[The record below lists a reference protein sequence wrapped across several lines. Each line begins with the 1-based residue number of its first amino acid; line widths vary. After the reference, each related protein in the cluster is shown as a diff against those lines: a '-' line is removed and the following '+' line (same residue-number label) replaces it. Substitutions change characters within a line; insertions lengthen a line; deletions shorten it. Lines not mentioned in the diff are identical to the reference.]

1 MRHHTRPRAAIR
13 PFHATAALVVLALVV
28 APAASA
34 PQDPMANRLTLDLY
48 PRVEGVGSPS
58 ISPDGVTIL
67 YTRSFVD
74 MRNDGRRTE
83 LWMMNA
89 DGSRKRKLM
98 DAGSPSWSPDGTRI
112 AYVTEGEPS
121 GTQIFVRWMDD
132 LSSEPSQITNVSE
145 SPGGIR
151 WSPDGTQIA
160 FTMMVRP
167 THDEWS
173 IDIPVPRPEGAEWAA
188 NPRIVDDAMF
198 RRDRQGFLDDGM
210 RHIFVVSADGG
221 THRQVSAGDYNF
233 GAPRW
238 SNDGGTL
245 YFSGLLVEDAEY
257 EWRESEIYGMD
268 VATGE
273 VTQLTDHKGPD
284 SGPVPSPDG
293 SMIAFTSNDYTEQ
306 TYIERQMYV
315 MNADGSGRRS
325 ITPNLDRSP
334 GILDWAADGSGVFFT
349 VGEHGTRN
357 LYFAPLAAPA
367 APRKVTD
374 GNHQLSVTGITDDGV
389 AVGTMSSYHRPA
401 EVVTFDV
408 DNPTDITFLTDHN
421 GPLFADLE
429 LGEVEEIWYK
439 SVDDFDIQG
448 WVIKP
453 PDFDPSRKYPLMLA
467 IHGGPHG
474 MYGVGFNFGW
484 QNHAAN
490 DYVVLYTNP
499 RGSSGYGTDFGNA
512 INRAYPGKDFDD
524 LMNGV
529 DAVIAEGY
537 IDARNMYVY
546 GCSGGGVLTA
556 WVVGHTDR
564 FAAASA
570 NCPVINW
577 LSFVGTTDGI
587 GWYRNFD
594 NMPWEDAGE
603 YLQRSPL
610 MYVGNVTTPTMLMTG
625 VNDMRTPISQTE
637 EFYTALKVLRVPT
650 AMIRFNDEWHGT
662 TSNPSNFLRTQL
674 YLRHWFERH
683 MTDDSAVKQLQRAM
697 AETSDGSQ

>member
-1 MRHHTRPRAAIR
+1 MIVAAYR
-13 PFHATAALVVLALVV
+13 TPFRRSWQLVVALVAAVIIA

-34 PQDPMANRLTLDLY
+34 PQNPMANRLTLDLY
-48 PRVEGVGSPS
+48 ARVEGVGNPQ
-58 ISPDGVTIL
+58 ISPDGSTIL
-67 YTRSFVD
+67 YSRSFVD
-74 MRNDGRRTE
+74 LQNDGRRSE
-83 LWMMNA
+83 VWMMNA

-98 DAGSPSWSPDGTRI
+98 DGGSPLWSPDGSRI
-112 AYVTEGEPS
+112 AYVTAGEPS
-121 GTQIFVRWMDD
+121 GSQIFVRWMDD
-132 LSSEPSQITNVSE
+132 MSAAPSQITNASE
-145 SPGGIR
+145 SPAGIR
-151 WSPDGTQIA
+151 WSPDGTQVA

-167 THDEWS
+167 THDEWT
-173 IDIPVPRPEGAEWAA
+173 IDMPVARPQGAEWTED
-188 NPRIVDDAMF
+188 PRIVDDAMF
-198 RRDRQGFLDDGM
+198 RRDRQGFLDDGN

-221 THRQVSAGDYNF
+221 AHRQVSGGDFNF

-238 SNDGGTL
+238 SADGTTL
-245 YFSGLLVEDAEY
+245 YFSGLLMEDAEY
-257 EWRESEIYGMD
+257 QWRESEVYAMD
-268 VATGE
+268 AASGA

-293 SMIAFTSNDYTEQ
+293 TMIAFTGNDYTEQ

-315 MNADGSGRRS
+315 MNTDGSGRRS

-334 GILDWAADGSGVFFT
+334 GILAWAEDNSGVYFT
-349 VGEHGTRN
+349 VGEQGTRN
-357 LYFAPLAAPA
+357 LYFAPLSGE
-367 APRKVTD
+367 PRKVTD
-374 GNHQLSVTGITDDGV
+374 GNHQLSVSNISSSGI
-389 AVGTMSSYHRPA
+389 AVGTLSSYQRPS
-401 EVVTFDV
+401 EVVSFNV
-408 DNPTDITFLTDHN
+408 DRPGDLTFLTDHN
-421 GPLFADLE
+421 GALFADLD
-429 LGEVEEIWYK
+429 LGAVEEIWYK

-448 WVIKP
+448 WVVKP
-453 PDFDPSRKYPLMLA
+453 PDFDPSRRYPLMLA

-512 INRAYPGKDFDD
+512 INRAYPGKDYDD

-537 IDARNMYVY
+537 VDERNMYVY

-564 FAAASA
+564 FAAASS

-594 NMPWEDAGE
+594 NMPWEDAAE
-603 YLQRSPL
+603 HLQRSPL
-610 MYVGNVTTPTMLMTG
+610 MYVDNVTTPTMLMTG

-637 EFYTALKVLRVPT
+637 EFYTALKVLQVPT

-662 TSNPSNFLRTQL
+662 SSIPSNFFRTQL

-683 MTDDSAVKQLQRAM
+683 MTDDSAVKQLQSKM
-697 AETSDGSQ
+697 EAEGSR

>member
-1 MRHHTRPRAAIR
+1 MSNHTRPPVAIR
-13 PFHATAALVVLALVV
+13 PCHAIAALVVLALVV

-48 PRVEGVGSPS
+48 PRVEGVGSPR
-58 ISPDGVTIL
+58 ISPDGATIL

-74 MRNDGRRTE
+74 MQNDGRRTE

-98 DAGSPSWSPDGTRI
+98 DGGSPNWSPDGTRI

-121 GTQIFVRWMDD
+121 GAQIFVRWMDG
-132 LSSEPSQITNVSE
+132 LSPEPSQITNLTE

-160 FTMMVRP
+160 FTMLVPP
-167 THDEWS
+167 TQEEWK
-173 IDIPVPRPEGAEWAA
+173 INIPVPKPPDAEWTEDP
-188 NPRIVDDAMF
+188 NIVDKAVY
-198 RRDRQGFLDDGM
+198 RRDRRGFIDDG
-210 RHIFVVSADGG
+210 RTHIFVVSADGG
-221 THRQVSAGDYNF
+221 TYRQVSEGNYNF
-233 GAPRW
+233 GGPRW
-238 SNDGGTL
+238 SPDGSML
-245 YFSGLLVEDAEY
+245 YFSGLLEEDAEY
-257 EWRESEIYGMD
+257 HWRESEVYAMA
-268 VATGE
+268 VETGA
-273 VTQLTDHKGPD
+273 VTQLTDHQGPD

-293 SMIAFTSNDYTEQ
+293 SLIAFTGNDYTEQ
-306 TYIERQMYV
+306 TYTERQMYV
-315 MNADGSGRRS
+315 INADGSGRRS
-325 ITPNLDRSP
+325 LTPNLDRSP
-334 GILDWAADGSGVFFT
+334 GILDWAADGSGVYFT
-349 VGEHGTRN
+349 VSEHGTRN
-357 LYFAPLAAPA
+357 LYFAPLNGEA
-367 APRKVTD
+367 RKVTD
-374 GNHQLSVTGITDDGV
+374 GNHQLSVTGFTDDGV
-389 AVGTMSSYHRPA
+389 AVGTLASYYRPS
-401 EVVTFDV
+401 EVVTFDIN
-408 DNPTDITFLTDHN
+408 NPADITFLTDHN

-429 LGEVEEIWYK
+429 LGEVEEIRYK

-474 MYGVGFNFGW
+474 MYGVGFNLGW

-529 DAVIAEGY
+529 DTVIADGY
-537 IDARNMYVY
+537 IDERNMYVY

-564 FAAASA
+564 FAAASS

-625 VNDMRTPISQTE
+625 INDLRTPISQTE
-637 EFYTALKVLRVPT
+637 EFYAALKVLRVPT

-683 MTDDSAVKQLQRAM
+683 MTDDAAPKLLQRM
-697 AETSDGSQ
+697 METDSGQR

>member
-1 MRHHTRPRAAIR
+1 MISGMPRNSMMK
-13 PFHATAALVVLALVV
+13 PFPLIAALAAVALVV

-34 PQDPMANRLTLDLY
+34 PAQGPMANRLTLDLY
-48 PRVEGVGSPS
+48 PRVEGVGSPQ
-58 ISPDGVTIL
+58 ISPDGSTIL
-67 YTRSFVD
+67 YSRSFVD
-74 MRNDGRRTE
+74 LQEDGRRSE
-83 LWMMNA
+83 IWMMNA

-98 DAGSPSWSPDGTRI
+98 DGGSPIWSPDGTRI
-112 AYVTEGEPS
+112 AYVTSGEPR
-121 GTQIFVRWMDD
+121 GAQIFVRWMDD
-132 LSSEPSQITNVSE
+132 LSAEPSQTTNLTE
-145 SPGGIR
+145 SPSGVR

-167 THDEWS
+167 RHDEWQ
-173 IDIPVPRPEGAEWAA
+173 IEMPIAQPQGAEWTED
-188 NPRIVDDAMF
+188 PRIVDDAMF
-198 RRDRQGFLDDGM
+198 RRDRQGFLDDGN

-221 THRQVSAGDYNF
+221 THRQVSEGDFNF

-238 SNDGGTL
+238 SANGSTL
-245 YFSGLLVEDAEY
+245 YFSGLLAADAEHQ
-257 EWRESEIYGMD
+257 WRESEVYAMD
-268 VATGE
+268 ATSGA

-293 SMIAFTSNDYTEQ
+293 SMIAFTGNDYTEQ

-325 ITPNLDRSP
+325 ITPSLDRSP
-334 GILDWAADGSGVFFT
+334 GILQWAADGSGVYFT
-349 VGEHGTRN
+349 VSEWGTRN
-357 LYFAPLAAPA
+357 LYFAPLDSADG

-374 GNHQLSVTGITDDGV
+374 GNHQISVSSMTADGV
-389 AVGTMSSYHRPA
+389 AVGTLSSYYRPA

-408 DNPTDITFLTDHN
+408 ASPGNIEFLTDHN
-421 GPLFADLE
+421 GPLFADLN
-429 LGEVEEIWYK
+429 LGEVEEIRYK
-439 SVDDFDIQG
+439 SVDDWDIQG
-448 WVIKP
+448 WVVKP
-453 PDFDPSRKYPLMLA
+453 PDFDPSRKYPLMLS

-499 RGSSGYGTDFGNA
+499 RGSSGYGTEFGNA
-512 INRAYPGKDFDD
+512 INRAYPSKDYDD
-524 LMNGV
+524 LMAGV
-529 DAVIAEGY
+529 DHVIDQGY
-537 IDARNMYVY
+537 VDERNMYVY

-564 FAAASA
+564 FAAASS

-594 NMPWEDAGE
+594 NMPWEDAAE
-603 YLQRSPL
+603 HLQRSPL

-637 EFYTALKVLRVPT
+637 EFYTALKVLQVPT

-662 TSNPSNFLRTQL
+662 SSIPSNFFRTQL

-683 MTDDSAVKQLQRAM
+683 MTDDSAVKELQRKM
-697 AETSDGSQ
+697 ETEGSQ

>member
-1 MRHHTRPRAAIR
+1 MLENDRPQ
-13 PFHATAALVVLALVV
+13 TSVNLSQLLSTLVVLALVA

-48 PRVEGVGSPS
+48 TQVEGVGSPQ
-58 ISPDGVTIL
+58 ISPDGSTIL
-67 YTRSFVD
+67 YSRSFVD
-74 MRNDGRRTE
+74 LQNDGRRSE
-83 LWMMNA
+83 IWMMNA
-89 DGSRKRKLM
+89 DGSRKRKFM
-98 DAGSPSWSPDGTRI
+98 DGGSPIWSPDGSRI
-112 AYVTEGEPS
+112 AYTSAGEPS
-121 GTQIFVRWMDD
+121 GSQIFVRWMDTP
-132 LSSEPSQITNVSE
+132 SAEPSQITNLTE

-160 FTMMVRP
+160 FTMMVPP
-167 THDEWS
+167 THDAWT
-173 IDIPVPRPEGAEWAA
+173 IDIPVTRPQDADWTA
-188 NPRIVDDAMF
+188 NPRIVDDAVF
-198 RRDRQGFLDDGM
+198 RRDRQGFLDDGN

-221 THRQVSAGDYNF
+221 THRQISEGNYSF
-233 GAPRW
+233 GGPRW
-238 SNDGGTL
+238 SPDGGML
-245 YFSGLLVEDAEY
+245 YFSGLLVENAEY
-257 EWRESEIYGMD
+257 EWRESEVYAMN
-268 VATGE
+268 VADGE

-284 SGPVPSPDG
+284 SGPLPSPDG
-293 SMIAFTSNDYTEQ
+293 SMIAFTGNDYTEQ

-315 MNADGSGRRS
+315 INADGTGRRS
-325 ITPNLDRSP
+325 ITPNLDHSP
-334 GILDWAADGSGVFFT
+334 GILRWAADGSGIYFT
-349 VGEHGTRN
+349 VSELGTRN
-357 LYFAPLAAPA
+357 LYFAPLGGDPH
-367 APRKVTD
+367 KITD
-374 GNHQLSVTGITDDGV
+374 GNHQLSVSSMTDDGV
-389 AVGTMSSYHRPA
+389 AVGTLNSYYRPS
-401 EVVTFDV
+401 EIVSFNVNNPGDV
-408 DNPTDITFLTDHN
+408 AFLTDHN
-421 GPLFADLE
+421 GPLFADLD
-429 LGEVEEIWYK
+429 LGDVEEIWYK

-490 DYVVLYTNP
+490 DYVLLYTNP

-529 DAVIAEGY
+529 DTVIAEGY
-537 IDARNMYVY
+537 IDERNMYVY

-564 FAAASA
+564 FAAASS

-594 NMPWEDAGE
+594 NLPWEDAGE

-610 MYVGNVTTPTMLMTG
+610 MYVDNVTTPTMLMTG

-662 TSNPSNFLRTQL
+662 SSNPSNFMRTQL

-683 MTDDSAVKQLQRAM
+683 MTDDSAVKQLQRRM
-697 AETSDGSQ
+697 ETESGQ